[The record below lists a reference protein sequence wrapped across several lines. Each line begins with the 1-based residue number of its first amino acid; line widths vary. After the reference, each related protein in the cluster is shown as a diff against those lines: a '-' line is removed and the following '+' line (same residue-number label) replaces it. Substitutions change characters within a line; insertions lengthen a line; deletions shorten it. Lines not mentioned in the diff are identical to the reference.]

1 MILKFCAWPSEMKE
15 ERKIADAVL
24 RCCPC
29 VFRCRKSVGV
39 DNNDEDDGVASV
51 STVITTVTTPVIA
64 MRLNRNSDTVYVVCL
79 VDELR

>member
-1 MILKFCAWPSEMKE
+1 MILKFCAWPNEMKE
-15 ERKIADAVL
+15 EHKIADAVF

-64 MRLNRNSDTVYVVCL
+64 MRLNSDTAYVVL
-79 VDELR
+79 STN